1 MASCGSRMEDSMASE
16 ATTLHSEILKALRF
30 PIAVGDILRKRLVL
44 KKELLKQTNLVPTR
58 IAILGGSTTTEVKS
72 MLELFL
78 LAQGIEPAFYESGY
92 NHYSE
97 DIEFENSDLWNFK
110 PNIVFLH
117 TTWHNISEFPAL
129 LEAEAEIEARVRREM
144 ARFESLWE
152 KIHTE
157 LGAVIIQNNFDLPRL
172 RPLGNLEASET
183 FGSVNFVLRLN
194 AEFASY
200 ARNHSHLLINDI
212 LYLSAQIGQAGWFRN
227 SYWYNFH
234 MALSPTASVALGH
247 NVAAI
252 VKSVYGKSKK
262 CLVLDLDN
270 TLWGGVIGD
279 DGLQNLILGK
289 DHPVGEAY
297 LDFQRYVKNLRR
309 RGVIL
314 AVCSKNDEENAKEGF
329 SHPDSVLKLEDF
341 SVFKANWNT
350 KCENIREI
358 AAELNIGLD
367 SIVFV
372 DDNPAERAIVEEHLS
387 EVAVPNVGSDV
398 SVFAEVL
405 EQESYFEVDKIV
417 QDDLSRSAFYSS
429 NVERSACQSQFS
441 NYGDFLA
448 SLQMSA
454 EIGSFRPVYLE
465 RITQLIKK
473 TNQFNLTTR
482 RYTSGEVEAIA
493 EDPAFLTLYGRL
505 TDKFGDNGLVSVVVG
520 QIVDEVLQIDLWLM
534 RCRVLKREMEFAM
547 FDALVEQ
554 CQLRGIRKIIGVYI
568 RSKKNGM
575 VAGHYASL
583 GFSAMNGT
591 SESGELWGYD
601 VPSTYS
607 PRARYIR
614 RTAEPLQPAAIA
626 DSASVPSEV

>member
-1 MASCGSRMEDSMASE
+1 
-16 ATTLHSEILKALRF
+16 
-30 PIAVGDILRKRLVL
+30 VGDILRKRQAI
-44 KKELLKQTNLVPTR
+44 KRELLKQTNLVPVR
-58 IAILGGSTTTEVKS
+58 IAILGGSTTTEIKS
-72 MLELFL
+72 MLEIFL
-78 LAQGIEPAFYESGY
+78 LEQGIEPVFYESGY
-92 NHYSE
+92 NRYFE
-97 DIEFENSDLWNFK
+97 DVLFENPELWNFK
-110 PNIVFLH
+110 PNLVFIH

-129 LEAEAEIEARVRREM
+129 LESEVEVEGRVRREM

-152 KIHTE
+152 KIHKE

-172 RPLGNLEASET
+172 RSMGNLEASET
-183 FGSVNFVLRLN
+183 FGSVNFVMRLN

-200 ARNHSHLLINDI
+200 ARKQPHLLINDI
-212 LYLSAQIGQAGWFRN
+212 LYLSAQVGQAAWFRP

-247 NVAAI
+247 SVGGI
-252 VKSVYGKSKK
+252 VKAVYGKSKK
-262 CLVLDLDN
+262 CLILDLDN

-279 DGLQNLILGK
+279 VGLQNLILGK

-350 KCENIREI
+350 KPENIRKI

-372 DDNPAERAIVEEHLS
+372 DDNPAERAIVEGQLP
-387 EVAVPNVGSDV
+387 EVAVPNVGADV

-405 EQESYFEVDKIV
+405 EQERYFEVDKIV

-429 NVERSACQSQFS
+429 NTERSACKSQFS

-465 RITQLIKK
+465 RIAQLINK

-482 RYTSGEVEAIA
+482 RYTSGEVEAISQ
-493 EDPAFLTLYGRL
+493 DQAFLTLYGRL
-505 TDKFGDNGLVSVVVG
+505 TDKFGDNGLVSVLVG
-520 QIVDEVLQIDLWLM
+520 QVVDEVLQIDLWLM
-534 RCRVLKREMEFAM
+534 SCRVLKREMELAI
-547 FDALVEQ
+547 FDVLVEQ
-554 CQLRGIRKIIGVYI
+554 CQLRGIRKIVGVYI
-568 RSKKNGM
+568 PSKKNSM

-583 GFSAMNGT
+583 GFSAMSAT
-591 SESGELWGYD
+591 SDGGKSWSYD

-607 PRARYIR
+607 PKTRHIR
-614 RTAEPLQPAAIA
+614 RTLEPIQPASIA
-626 DSASVPSEV
+626 DDASVASEV